1 MQKTFIFDG
10 IQAQITQL
18 LDCLNSLGLW
28 LLQQQY
34 GNLYTVS
41 TTTDV
46 STPEGQVGVIGG
58 NGNNKIKSLQL
69 APYQEQDQ
77 HNENW

>member
-1 MQKTFIFDG
+1 MGSDYYN
-10 IQAQITQL
+10 
-18 LDCLNSLGLW
+18 NSMV
-28 LLQQQY
+28 QQQY

-69 APYQEQDQ
+69 APCQEQDQ
-77 HNENW
+77 HNEN

>member
-1 MQKTFIFDG
+1 MV
-10 IQAQITQL
+10 
-18 LDCLNSLGLW
+18 
-28 LLQQQY
+28 QQQY

-69 APYQEQDQ
+69 APCQEQDQ
-77 HNENW
+77 HNEN